1 MKKYDIAVLD
11 FETMNN
17 NSDSPCEIGISLIKD
32 LKIVDEY
39 HSYINPP
46 NNEYNLQNA
55 KIHKISREC
64 IAKAPEF
71 EHVYNDI
78 KTLILNSHIVIAHNA
93 HFDVSVLKS
102 TIEKSNLPSI
112 EYMYLD
118 SINIIKNYINSKKV
132 NLETLCD
139 LYNIDKR
146 NLHSALNDAQALSKI
161 MISIAESRNYNSI
174 LELIQNM
181 KNQYLKFSSLTK
193 VQQAITFAFP
203 KKSDLKTSEINK
215 IPVEI
220 DDNSFFRN
228 KAVVFT
234 GDFEIGKDE
243 LKIIVRKNG
252 AFIRNDVSPRIDI
265 LVEGIQQ
272 ERFKD
277 ENGLVS
283 KQRKARNLINQ
294 GSNIQIINEVELLN
308 LVKEVEI

>member
-1 MKKYDIAVLD
+1 
-11 FETMNN
+11 
-17 NSDSPCEIGISLIKD
+17 
-32 LKIVDEY
+32 
-39 HSYINPP
+39 
-46 NNEYNLQNA
+46 
-55 KIHKISREC
+55 
-64 IAKAPEF
+64 
-71 EHVYNDI
+71 
-78 KTLILNSHIVIAHNA
+78 
-93 HFDVSVLKS
+93 
-102 TIEKSNLPSI
+102 
-112 EYMYLD
+112 
-118 SINIIKNYINSKKV
+118 
-132 NLETLCD
+132 
-139 LYNIDKR
+139 
-146 NLHSALNDAQALSKI
+146 
-161 MISIAESRNYNSI
+161 YNSI

-193 VQQAITFAFP
+193 VQQSITFAFP